1 QRWIGMLSFHHLV
14 NDATS
19 MGVLVAEIEAHMS
32 GREQQLGASVP
43 YRNYVAQTRQG
54 KDRAAHEAFFREM
67 LGDVDEPTL
76 PFGVQRIDSERDATE
91 EVDHWLGAAFSQRLR
106 RQARQLGVS
115 AATLYHWV
123 WAQVIGTVSARDD
136 VVFGTVLLGRLQAG
150 DGAERSLGM
159 FINTLPLR
167 VRLKDESLT
176 AAVKNTHV
184 ALSQLMAH
192 EHASLTLAQRCS
204 GVAA

>member
-1 QRWIGMLSFHHLV
+1 PLAVDELVPQAGEVLAQLREHFSLGRHRMDIRQAPMMHLGFAHDPQHQRWIGMLSFHHLV

-19 MGVLVAEIEAHMS
+19 LGVLVAEIEAHMS

-106 RQARQLGVS
+106 RQA
-115 AATLYHWV
+115 
-123 WAQVIGTVSARDD
+123 
-136 VVFGTVLLGRLQAG
+136 
-150 DGAERSLGM
+150 
-159 FINTLPLR
+159 
-167 VRLKDESLT
+167 
-176 AAVKNTHV
+176 
-184 ALSQLMAH
+184 
-192 EHASLTLAQRCS
+192 
-204 GVAA
+204 